1 MPPGPSPTTERYS
14 ENEMIPLS
22 ALQHLLYCPRQC
34 ALIHLEQQWAENC
47 FTTEGRVMHRQA
59 HGGPDESR
67 PGIRITRGLPVGSLT
82 LGVSGQCD
90 VVEFHDS
97 GGVLP
102 VEYKRGKP
110 KSHRADEVQLC
121 AQAICL
127 EEMLDCVVPFGALFY
142 GKRKRRIPVEL
153 DQELRDLTFE
163 TATSIHSMVESKETP
178 PAIYDKGLCDNCSLL
193 LVCQPKVF
201 RFRRGA
207 SAWFQR
213 HLLAP

>member
-1 MPPGPSPTTERYS
+1 MPPGPSPTTVRYS
-14 ENEMIPLS
+14 EYELIPLS

-47 FTTEGRVMHRQA
+47 YTTEGRVMHRRA

-67 PGIRITRGLPVGSLT
+67 PGIRITRGLPVGSRA

-97 GGVLP
+97 GEVIP

-110 KSHRADEVQLC
+110 KLHRADEVQLC

-127 EEMLDCVVPFGALFY
+127 EEMLGCIVPFGALFY
-142 GKRKRRIPVEL
+142 GKKKRRTPVEL
-153 DQELRDLTFE
+153 DQELRDLTLD
-163 TATSIHSMVESKETP
+163 TATRLHSMVDGKETP
-178 PAIYDKGLCDNCSLL
+178 PAMYSKKLCNNCSLL
-193 LVCQPKVF
+193 LVCQPMVF